1 MEQDEIRVDEI
12 APDVYRLSVY
22 MARFNLQF
30 NSFLIKDDEPLLY
43 HTGMRAMFPLV
54 RQAVARVIKPSE
66 IRWLGASHFEVDEW
80 GGLNDWLQ
88 EAPQATPVC
97 GEIGALVNLNDF
109 SPRPPRLVAQAEI
122 LSTGSYR
129 FRLYPTPH
137 LPHGWD
143 ATMLYEETQQT
154 LFCSDL
160 FHQNGNVKPL
170 VGSDIV
176 ASSRRS
182 LLEFQSAGPLM
193 AYMPYTSTT
202 KRLLHKL
209 AALQPKTLAV
219 MHGSSFAG
227 DCPGALHDLVVVMRE
242 VYGAPE

>member
-1 MEQDEIRVDEI
+1 MSQDEIRVDEI
-12 APDVYRLSVY
+12 APDVYRLSIY
-22 MARFNLQF
+22 IARFNLQF

-43 HTGMRAMFPLV
+43 HTGMRGMFPLMHE
-54 RQAVARVIKPSE
+54 AVVRVIEPSE
-66 IRWLGASHFEVDEW
+66 IRWIGASHFEVDEW
-80 GGLNDWLQ
+80 GGLNDWLR

-109 SPRPPRLVAQAEI
+109 SPRPPRLVAQDEI
-122 LSTGSYR
+122 LSTGAYR

-160 FHQNGNVKPL
+160 FHQNGNVRPL
-170 VGSDIV
+170 IDGDIV
-176 ASSRRS
+176 EESRQS
-182 LLEFQSAGPLM
+182 LLEFQSAGPLLD
-193 AYMPYTSTT
+193 YMPCTANT
-202 KRLLHKL
+202 KRLLHQL

-219 MHGSSFAG
+219 MHGSSFTG
-227 DCPGALHDLVVVMRE
+227 DCAGALRDLATVMRE
-242 VYGAPE
+242 VYGESG